1 MQEHSSKNSYLKLGA
16 ELLIH
21 FVIMYLVMY
30 TMIASLSHFRVNL
43 NNLYMTLMMVTPMA
57 LLMLVL
63 MRHMYPSKR
72 VNIIIAATAIA
83 MFALSFW
90 GMRTQMAVSDTE
102 FLRSMIPHHSG
113 AILMCREATISDPEV
128 RQLCDEIV
136 ESQEREI
143 AQMEAILDRM

>member
-1 MQEHSSKNSYLKLGA
+1 MKEYSSGDAYLKLGL
-16 ELLIH
+16 ELVIH

-30 TMIASLSHFRVNL
+30 TMVASLSHFRLNL

-72 VNIIIAATAIA
+72 INIVVSATAIVV
-83 MFALSFW
+83 FALSFW
-90 GMRTQMAVSDTE
+90 GMRTQMAVSDEE

-113 AILMCREATISDPEV
+113 AILMCREAAIADPEV
-128 RQLCDEIV
+128 RQLCRDIV

-143 AQMEAILDRM
+143 TQMEAILDRM

>member
-1 MQEHSSKNSYLKLGA
+1 MKESSSGDAYLKLGL
-16 ELLIH
+16 ELVIH

-30 TMIASLSHFRVNL
+30 TMIASLSHFRLNL

-57 LLMLVL
+57 PLMLVL

-72 VNIIIAATAIA
+72 INIVVSATAIVV
-83 MFALSFW
+83 FALSFW
-90 GMRTQMAVSDTE
+90 GMRTQMAVSDEE

-113 AILMCREATISDPEV
+113 AILMCREAAIADPEV
-128 RQLCDEIV
+128 RQLCRDIV

-143 AQMEAILDRM
+143 TQMEAILDRM